1 LGVARPIKTT
11 LEREERTPAQAL
23 GAVVT
28 ELRTKKKMSQQK
40 FADKLG
46 CSLSYINALER
57 GKQNPSFKF
66 IIAMAEAFDL
76 KPSQLLARAERK
88 YLKPRATPPAGTN
101 KP

>member
-1 LGVARPIKTT
+1 LGVARPIKST
-11 LEREERTPAQAL
+11 LAREQNTPAQAL

-28 ELRTKKKMSQQK
+28 ELRTQKKLSQQT

-66 IIAMAEAFDL
+66 IIAMAEVLGL

-88 YLKPRATPPAGTN
+88 YLKSRPTPPAGPN
-101 KP
+101 K